1 MDTGGQTSGLIGLIS
16 DEDTATGLLLCG
28 IGHQDIKK
36 NTNFLIVTDKPPT
49 SLAEI
54 EEKFKSLTNRDDISV
69 VLITQSIASQIRHLI
84 ERHDKPIPAVLEI
97 PSKTS
102 PVRRT
107 LCPPSSVACH
117 PSFSHFM
124 PFIVSSMIRLKTAS
138 CRESSCSLAAKVKL
152 QSFGNS

>member
-102 PVRRT
+102 PVRGIERFVLQVRSPAT
-107 LCPPSSVACH
+107 HLSHTSCH
-117 PSFSHFM
+117 F
-124 PFIVSSMIRLKTAS
+124 TT
-138 CRESSCSLAAKVKL
+138 SLFPV
-152 QSFGNS
+152 